1 MTDSAVRTT
10 PKVPPYSTMANEV
23 PLQQAR
29 PQALDWAGHA
39 IHDVDLAKNLR
50 VNSWYIVLY
59 MVLNAACSLLSISTD
74 FLILGRIS

>member
-29 PQALDWAGHA
+29 PQALDWAGHQQHSLEQSVV
-39 IHDVDLAKNLR
+39 IHSADVAEKL
-50 VNSWYIVLY
+50 
-59 MVLNAACSLLSISTD
+59 
-74 FLILGRIS
+74 